1 MFPTNQMVS
10 IKRKAI
16 ESLYQ
21 DTATITTAVKGQVDS
36 KTGRVIN
43 GVKTS
48 PEYPCRISYKT
59 FPIADNPNGIAE
71 FSQLITLF
79 IAPEV
84 NIPAGSKVTVNHLG
98 KTLEFTSSGI
108 PALYTDHQEIE
119 LKNRVK
125 HNG

>member
-1 MFPTNQMVS
+1 MVS

-21 DTATITTAVKGQVDS
+21 DTATITISVKGQVDP

-43 GVKTS
+43 KEKTS

-59 FPIADNPNGIAE
+59 FPIANNPNGVAE

-84 NIPAGSKVTVNHLG
+84 DIPAGSKVTVNHLG
-98 KTLEFTSSGI
+98 KTLEFTASGV
-108 PALYTDHQEIE
+108 PARYSDHQEVE

>member
-1 MFPTNQMVS
+1 MLSKAKMVS

-16 ESLYQ
+16 ESLYR
-21 DTATITTAVKGQVDS
+21 DTATITTSVKGQVDP

-43 GVKTS
+43 KEKAS

-59 FPIADNPNGIAE
+59 FPIANNPNGIAE

-84 NIPAGSKVTVNHLG
+84 DIPAGSKVTVTHLD
-98 KTLEFTSSGI
+98 KTLEFTASGV
-108 PALYTDHQEIE
+108 PARYSDHQEVE

-125 HNG
+125 HSG